1 MTDVT
6 PTMDRRLTDLERA
19 LRRTRWLTACA
30 MTPTVLMAGAAFTD
44 ARPKAA
50 AEVRTQRLV
59 VVDEQG
65 QTRVVIGQDAT
76 TTQRVSRAAG
86 LTLYDEKG
94 SERGGFSTMSDG
106 SVVLGMDAPAGV
118 GAPMRDRIGL
128 KVHADGS
135 SYVMLIDNK
144 TSAVARL
151 VSNEEPN
158 GDRGVQ
164 VFKQDPDGPR
174 IHIRS
179 ITYDGDT
186 RRTVGQ

>member
-6 PTMDRRLTDLERA
+6 PTMDRRLADLERA

-30 MTPTVLMAGAAFTD
+30 MTTTVLMAGAAFTD

-106 SVVLGMDAPAGV
+106 SVVLGMDAPARR
-118 GAPMRDRIGL
+118 APHPHPFHHLRRR
-128 KVHADGS
+128 HAQDG
-135 SYVMLIDNK
+135 
-144 TSAVARL
+144 RP
-151 VSNEEPN
+151 VSVL
-158 GDRGVQ
+158 R
-164 VFKQDPDGPR
+164 KWA
-174 IHIRS
+174 
-179 ITYDGDT
+179 
-186 RRTVGQ
+186 